1 MEPAPEELQERLRK
15 SRARVR
21 ALRADLAKQ
30 SAGMARL
37 EAELGVLRAW
47 SLDVFPEYRPGVGL
61 ARDLAAIRD
70 ERLTL

>member
-1 MEPAPEELQERLRK
+1 
-15 SRARVR
+15 
-21 ALRADLAKQ
+21 
-30 SAGMARL
+30 MARL